1 MQRAIELALW
11 IAGQDARGQSM
22 PYNDAA
28 LTELADRAFAVSDD
42 NPLAETQALVASLD
56 GKVVFERYAE
66 GFAADST
73 FLSWSMGKSVAS
85 ALCGVL
91 IGDSRLELDAP
102 APVPAWH
109 SADDPRAAITLR
121 HLLQMR
127 SGLSWNEDYV
137 DDGVSDVIEMLFGSG
152 QHDVAGYAISQ
163 ALVREPGAEWLYSSG
178 TTNIITRIMGDVIGG
193 GAAGFTAALIDGL
206 LRPSGMQQTTIRF
219 DDEQTWIGSSFLYAT
234 ARDYVA
240 FGELFRNDGIAP
252 DGSRLLPEGW
262 VDASIDDHAT
272 CPDSGQGYGYQW
284 WLARDDHGSF
294 AANGY
299 EGQRLQV
306 SQKLGLTFV
315 RLGKTTA
322 EHSEELGTFYGQVA
336 ECFAG

>member
-1 MQRAIELALW
+1 
-11 IAGQDARGQSM
+11 M
-22 PYNDAA
+22 PYNHAA
-28 LTELADRAFAVSDD
+28 LTELADGAFAVSDD
-42 NPLAETQALVASLD
+42 NPLTETQALVASLD

-66 GFAADST
+66 GLAADST

-91 IGDSRLELDAP
+91 VAVGRLELDAT

-109 SADDPRAAITLR
+109 GADDPRAAITLR

-137 DDGVSDVIEMLFGSG
+137 DDAVSDVIEMLFGSG
-152 QHDVAGYAISQ
+152 QHDVAGYAAGQ
-163 ALVREPGAEWLYSSG
+163 TLVHEPGAEWLYSSG

-193 GAAGFTAALIDGL
+193 GEAGFTTALIDGL
-206 LRPSGMQQTTIRF
+206 LRPAGMQQPTIRF
-219 DDEQTWIGSSFLYAT
+219 DDAETWIGSSFLYAT

-262 VDASIDDHAT
+262 VAASIDDHAT

-284 WLARDDHGSF
+284 WLARDDYGSF

-322 EHSEELGTFYGQVA
+322 EHSKELRSFYAKVA
-336 ECFAG
+336 DCFA